1 MNLAGKFS
9 YKKENQR
16 TLSFNV
22 DILKLPTYKTVFTG
36 SSSKDFQIHIPLIIY
51 CSFLAHL
58 WAHFYIF
65 FSKSLPY
72 LFS

>member
-51 CSFLAHL
+51 YSFLAHL
-58 WAHFYIF
+58 WAHFYIV

>member
-36 SSSKDFQIHIPLIIY
+36 SSSKDFQIHIPFIT
-51 CSFLAHL
+51 HL
-58 WAHFYIF
+58 WAHFYIV

>member
-36 SSSKDFQIHIPLIIY
+36 SSSKDFQIHVPLIIY
-51 CSFLAHL
+51 HSNITRF
-58 WAHFYIF
+58 
-65 FSKSLPY
+65 
-72 LFS
+72 